1 MKDRIGLAFFT
12 FAAVVSALAAWEQP
26 ALLAWLAA
34 GHNAFLAILYARRK
48 SPVKYDP
55 PGLGLGLLAAIL
67 PLATAY
73 PVEMPLAVMITG
85 ILGYAL
91 IFWSLLSLGDRFG
104 IAPADRG
111 LVVRGPYRWVRH
123 PMYLGEL
130 LLRAALVAA
139 STETLL
145 AACLLITLALIQILR
160 ALREERIISGYSAY
174 ACQVPYRLV
183 PGVW

>member
-12 FAAVVSALAAWEQP
+12 FATVVSALAAWEHP

-34 GHNAFLAILYARRK
+34 FHNGILAALYAQRK
-48 SPVKYDP
+48 HALKYDR
-55 PGLGLGLLAAIL
+55 PGLWLGLLAAML

-73 PVEMPLAVMITG
+73 PVEMPFPLMITG
-85 ILGYAL
+85 ILGYAM
-91 IFWSLLSLGDRFG
+91 IFWSLLSLGGRFG

-130 LLRAALVAA
+130 VLRAALVAA
-139 STETLL
+139 STQMVLS
-145 AACLLITLALIQILR
+145 AGLLITLAVIQILR
-160 ALREERIISGYSAY
+160 ALREKIG
-174 ACQVPYRLV
+174 P
-183 PGVW
+183 

>member
-1 MKDRIGLAFFT
+1 MKDRFGLAFFT
-12 FAAVVSALAAWEQP
+12 FAAVVSALAAWEHP
-26 ALLAWLAA
+26 ALLGWLAA
-34 GHNAFLAILYARRK
+34 FHNGILAVLYARRK
-48 SPVKYDP
+48 SPVKYDR
-55 PGLGLGLLAAIL
+55 PGLGLGLLAALL

-73 PVEMPLAVMITG
+73 PVEMPLPLMITG
-85 ILGYAL
+85 ILGYAM

-130 LLRAALVAA
+130 VLRASLVAG
-139 STETLL
+139 STQTLM
-145 AACLLITLALIQILR
+145 AAGLLIALAVIQILR
-160 ALREERIISGYSAY
+160 AFREERIITGYSAY
-174 ACQVPYRLV
+174 VSQVTYRLL